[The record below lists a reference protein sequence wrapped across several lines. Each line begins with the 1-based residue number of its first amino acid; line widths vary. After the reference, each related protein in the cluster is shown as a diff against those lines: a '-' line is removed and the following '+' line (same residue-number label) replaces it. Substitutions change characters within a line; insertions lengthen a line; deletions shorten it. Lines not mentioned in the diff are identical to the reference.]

1 MARAR
6 RLSFG
11 EVAELY
17 DRTRPSYPS
26 ALVADVISIA
36 DPGASERLLEVGAGT
51 GKATILFASRGFPVL
66 AIEPSTEM
74 AAIARRNCVAY
85 PGVTIDHSDFERW
98 EPGGERFPL
107 LYSAQAWHWIEP
119 ELRYQRARTALADG
133 GTLAAFWNRADWEA
147 CELREE
153 LKRAYD
159 RALPEKDDD
168 DPMYPE
174 SDRSGNLRADWEREI
189 GGSPQF
195 GDPEI
200 RTYSWQHEYSTAEY
214 VALLHTHS
222 IQLVLEPSRREALL
236 AAIAEVLDRNG
247 GGLRLPYQTQ
257 LCLARAR

>member
-1 MARAR
+1 MARVR

-11 EVAELY
+11 KVAELY

-36 DPGASERLLEVGAGT
+36 DLAASERLLEVGAGT
-51 GKATILFASRGFPVL
+51 GKATVLFASRGFPVL
-66 AIEPSTEM
+66 AIEPSPEM
-74 AAIARRNCVAY
+74 AAIARRNCGQY
-85 PGVTIDHSDFERW
+85 PSVRIEQSDFERW
-98 EPGGERFPL
+98 EPGRERFPL
-107 LYSAQAWHWIEP
+107 LYSAQAWHWIQP
-119 ELRYQRARTALADG
+119 ELRYERARAALADG
-133 GTLAAFWNRADWEA
+133 GTLAAFWNADWEA

-153 LKRAYD
+153 LKQAYD

-189 GGSPQF
+189 GGSPRF
-195 GDPEI
+195 GDPEL

-236 AAIAEVLDRNG
+236 TAIAEVLDRNG
-247 GGLRLPYQTQ
+247 GRLRLPYETQ
-257 LCLARAR
+257 LCLAHAR